1 MSKTVIEL
9 EKALWRY
16 GIISALL
23 HRTDQDPPLGKMIA
37 ELADKSFIRPSGAP
51 ARHSPETL
59 RKWLYRY
66 RHRGIDG
73 LCDKPRADKGTQ
85 QVPKALA
92 DAIVALRRKHPQ
104 WTLAKILEKL
114 LAKGHWNGRRPSR
127 ATLYRLAAANQLYRQ
142 ASQGVANA
150 CRSFAFTDFGQL
162 WLADFMHGPR
172 LRDGR
177 RIKKAILHVIIDDA
191 TRYIVAARFDWHET
205 VQVLMREMMG
215 AVRRFGICQRFYT
228 DNGPSYASGHLKQ
241 VCARLGIHLVH
252 SPPYRPQGRGKVER
266 FFLTVRQQFL
276 SDLHAASL
284 DRLNEHLAKYLAKY
298 HQRIHRSL
306 AASPLQKRLAGKNV
320 CRKLP
325 EVADIQWLFAAER
338 KCRVYNDGTI
348 QLNRRRFEVPGC
360 LPGSRVP
367 VRYLPWEKGWL
378 YYGVNNPKPAR
389 PLDPIQNARRFNH
402 PKGVQR

>member
-1 MSKTVIEL
+1 MSKPDPEL

-16 GIISALL
+16 SIISALL
-23 HRTDQDPPLGKMIA
+23 HRTGDDPPLGRMIT
-37 ELADKSFIRPSGAP
+37 ELAEKSFIRLSGAT

-59 RKWLYRY
+59 RKWFYRY
-66 RHRGIDG
+66 RRAGLDG
-73 LCDKPRADKGTQ
+73 LYDRTRADKGTQ
-85 QVPKALA
+85 QVPKALIEA
-92 DAIVALRRKHPQ
+92 VATLRGEHPN

-114 LAKGHWNGRRPSR
+114 LAEGMWNGRRPSR
-127 ATLYRLAAANQLYRQ
+127 ATLYRLAAANQLQRA
-142 ASQGVANA
+142 ASEGANSS
-150 CRSFAFTDFGQL
+150 CRPFAFTAFGQL

-172 LRDGR
+172 LRHGR
-177 RIKKAILHVIIDDA
+177 RLKKAILHTIIDDA
-191 TRYIVAARFDWHET
+191 TRYVVAARFDWHET

-228 DNGPSYASGHLKQ
+228 DNGPSYASAHLKQ

-252 SPPYRPQGRGKVER
+252 TPPYRPQGRGKVER

-276 SDLHAASL
+276 SEQHASSL
-284 DRLNEHLAKYLAKY
+284 DRLNEDLAQYLAEY

-306 AASPLQKRLAGKNV
+306 GASPLQKRLSKETV

-348 QLNRRRFEVPGC
+348 QLNTRRFEVPGC
-360 LPGSRVP
+360 LPGSRVQ
-367 VRYLPWEKGWL
+367 VRYLPWDPGWV
-378 YYGVNNPKPAR
+378 YYGDDEPQPAR
-389 PLDPIQNARRFNH
+389 PLNPNQNARRFNH
-402 PKGVQR
+402 PKGGLR